1 MELSDTF
8 INISGILRFDYTSII
23 FD

>member
-8 INISGILRFDYTSII
+8 INISGILRFGYTSII